1 MVGILLSYWDGL
13 FIFRG
18 YVSFREGSHGYMFR
32 QPEIPNLNLHSFV
45 IAEKGGSNPMR
56 SLAFFFQVVM
66 ACRDFQKADP
76 WYRNHKGP
84 KK

>member
-45 IAEKGGSNPMR
+45 IAEKGGEQPNEIPGI
-56 SLAFFFQVVM
+56 FFSGGHGLP
-66 ACRDFQKADP
+66 RLSES
-76 WYRNHKGP
+76 
-84 KK
+84 